1 MTSGPSQAAGIVLS
15 GLIAVAAAIGVGRF
29 VYTPILPFM
38 EASLGLTKAQGGVI
52 ASSNY
57 LGYLLGAFAAAKPAL
72 PGGRRSWLLATLA
85 VSAATTGIMGF
96 SSSMTAFMGLRF
108 IGGFVSAFVLIF
120 ASAVVMDRLV
130 AARRSGLSTLHF
142 AGVGCGI
149 TVSAALVS
157 GLAAVGYDWQTFWLA
172 SGAISLL
179 ALGATASLLRSDA
192 QTTPPAA
199 KGQDSRI
206 DRRLAALIVSYGLV
220 GFGYIITATF
230 IATLVRTSTEIRHI
244 EPVIWL
250 VVGLSAAPSVP
261 LWIWIGQRWG
271 NDRSLALACL
281 VEAVGVAMSVLS
293 TSALA
298 VIVSAT
304 LLGGTFVG
312 ITAIGLV
319 HARHLSTGDPRRS
332 IAFMT
337 AAFGAGQII
346 GPTFAG
352 YAYGLSDSFLV
363 PSLVAAAALLLAAGL
378 AVNTRIQHRPTA

>member
-1 MTSGPSQAAGIVLS
+1 MSSGPPHAAGIVFG
-15 GLIAVAAAIGVGRF
+15 GLLAVAAAIGVGRF

-38 EASLGLTKAQGGVI
+38 EESLGLTKAQGGVI
-52 ASSNY
+52 ASANY
-57 LGYLLGAFAAAKPAL
+57 LGYLLGALAAAKATL
-72 PGGRRSWLLATLA
+72 PGGQRTWLLAALA
-85 VSAATTGIMGF
+85 VSAASTGIMGL
-96 SSSMTAFMGLRF
+96 SSSMPAFLGLRF
-108 IGGFVSAFVLIF
+108 AGGLASAFVLVF
-120 ASAVVMDRLV
+120 ASALVMDRLM
-130 AARRSGLSTLHF
+130 AANRPGLSTLHF

-149 TVSAALVS
+149 ALSAVLIS
-157 GLAAVGYDWQTFWLA
+157 GLAAMGYDWRTFWLA
-172 SGAISLL
+172 SGAASLL
-179 ALGATASLLRSDA
+179 ALAAGVGLLRGDEHA
-192 QTTPPAA
+192 EPPVAA
-199 KGQDSRI
+199 RQDSRI
-206 DRRLAALIVSYGLV
+206 DRRLIALIAAYGLV

-230 IATLVRTSTEIRHI
+230 IATLVRTSPDIRHI

-261 LWIWIGQRWG
+261 LWIWIGRRLG

-298 VIVSAT
+298 VIVSAA

-319 HARHLSTGDPRRS
+319 HARDLSTGDPRRS

-337 AAFGAGQII
+337 AAFGVGQII

-352 YAYGLSDSFLV
+352 FAYGLGGSFLL
-363 PSLVAAAALLLAAGL
+363 PSLVAAAALMLAAGL
-378 AVNTRIQHRPTA
+378 ATNTRTRHRPTA

>member
-1 MTSGPSQAAGIVLS
+1 
-15 GLIAVAAAIGVGRF
+15 
-29 VYTPILPFM
+29 
-38 EASLGLTKAQGGVI
+38 
-52 ASSNY
+52 
-57 LGYLLGAFAAAKPAL
+57 
-72 PGGRRSWLLATLA
+72 LAT
-85 VSAATTGIMGF
+85 
-96 SSSMTAFMGLRF
+96 
-108 IGGFVSAFVLIF
+108 
-120 ASAVVMDRLV
+120 
-130 AARRSGLSTLHF
+130 
-142 AGVGCGI
+142 
-149 TVSAALVS
+149 
-157 GLAAVGYDWQTFWLA
+157 
-172 SGAISLL
+172 
-179 ALGATASLLRSDA
+179 
-192 QTTPPAA
+192 
-199 KGQDSRI
+199 
-206 DRRLAALIVSYGLV
+206 LIVSYGLV